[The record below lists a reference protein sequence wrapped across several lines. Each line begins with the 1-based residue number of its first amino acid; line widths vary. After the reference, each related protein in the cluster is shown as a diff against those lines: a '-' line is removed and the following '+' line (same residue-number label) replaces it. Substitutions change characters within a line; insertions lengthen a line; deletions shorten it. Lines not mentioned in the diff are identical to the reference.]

1 MLALFLSQILVDALQ
16 DLVDHPNQDP
26 VALLAELKTEEDDLM
41 ERFLQADL
49 PDAAYRIYDGKPEDH
64 DPDVDFNVLYKG
76 PSICH
81 IARTPA
87 LTRYLGYLTNTFR
100 VGGIAPYGKETYDT
114 GTERRQA
121 DTTDAR
127 GELRLVWE
135 FDSKDRQTCEVPLR

>member
-26 VALLAELKTEEDDLM
+26 VTLLAELKTEEDDLM

-49 PDAAYRIYDGKPEDH
+49 PKAAYKIYDGKPNDH
-64 DPDVDFNVLYKG
+64 DPDVDLSVLYKG

-100 VGGIAPYGKETYDT
+100 VGGIVPYGKETYDT
-114 GTERRQA
+114 GTEKKQA
-121 DTTDAR
+121 ATTDAR

-135 FDSKDRQTCEVPLR
+135 FNSKDRETCEVPLR